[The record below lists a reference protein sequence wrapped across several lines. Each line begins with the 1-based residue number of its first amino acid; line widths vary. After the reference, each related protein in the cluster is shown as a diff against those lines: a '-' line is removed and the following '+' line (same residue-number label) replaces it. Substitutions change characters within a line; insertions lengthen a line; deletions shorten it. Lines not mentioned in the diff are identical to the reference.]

1 MILSTPEP
9 DLNHS
14 SSNPAREEM
23 FHREIEE
30 KNSKLQLRNWLSLHG
45 NWFREFIFFHYLNR
59 TSLFTTSV
67 WTGTMLHSHHS
78 LC

>member
-9 DLNHS
+9 DSNHS

-30 KNSKLQLRNWLSLHG
+30 KTSKLQLRNWLSLHG
-45 NWFREFIFFHYLNR
+45 NWFREFIFF
-59 TSLFTTSV
+59 TI
-67 WTGTMLHSHHS
+67 
-78 LC
+78 